1 MKRRDVMPPAD
12 LLKDLLELVRSA
24 AREGVAEALQTQAPV
39 APKTVIPLINKKD
52 LAHALGVSIASVDR
66 LSRDGRIPWV
76 PVGDVRRFDLEAVR
90 QALRAQAPGPVKA
103 DGPPTPSSASACDD
117 APIPGV
123 RLLSRNGGSR

>member
-1 MKRRDVMPPAD
+1 MPPAD
-12 LLKDLLELVRSA
+12 PLKYLLELVRSA
-24 AREGVAEALQTQAPV
+24 AREGVVEALQTQAPV

-52 LAHALGVSIASVDR
+52 LAHALSVSIASVDR

-103 DGPPTPSSASACDD
+103 EDPPPPSPASQFDE

-123 RLLSRNGGSR
+123 RLLSRNGGPK